1 MFMIVWQAFRWLLLA
16 AQIMIALPLLYLCI
30 LSISAILTANRRKA
44 LTALSAWE
52 DADSRINFAI
62 LVPAHNEEG
71 ILNTLLQSLSQLT
84 YPKEQYSV
92 YVVADN
98 CTDSTAELVRATG
111 RARVYER
118 FDAERCGKGYAL
130 SWLWQ
135 KLAEDKLMYDAY
147 VILDADSVV
156 IPTFLQPLARK
167 ISQGARAV
175 QACNTV
181 LNTTTSPST
190 ALRWIALTL
199 VNHVRSL
206 GRNGLG
212 ASSTLN
218 GNGMCLTHDLLERYP
233 WQSFGQSEDYQYY
246 LTLMEHGERVH
257 YVPEA
262 VVRSQM
268 PTTFAQ
274 MRTQDIRWESTDGSQ
289 AHWRAALRLLKA
301 GIRSRDFKRVEAI
314 AELLTP
320 PLSFLAFWC
329 LLTFII
335 ALFLWSLPGLFI
347 NLLLIC
353 GLLGYI
359 GTALYL
365 LRPPRSVYIAL
376 LHAPGFVIWKLWVY
390 FVIRRSKQHV
400 GKWVR
405 TSRSASSIK

>member
-1 MFMIVWQAFRWLLLA
+1 MLMMVWQALRWLLLT
-16 AQIMIALPLLYLCI
+16 AQILIALPILYLCM
-30 LSISAILTANRRKA
+30 LSISAILTAYRRKA
-44 LTALSAWE
+44 SYARSAWE
-52 DADSRINFAI
+52 KEPSHINFAI

-71 ILNTLLQSLSQLT
+71 ILNTLLESLSLLT

-98 CTDSTAELVRATG
+98 CTDGTAELVLATG
-111 RARVYER
+111 WVHVYER
-118 FDAERCGKGYAL
+118 FDSERRGKGYAL
-130 SWLWQ
+130 SWLMQ
-135 KLAEDKLMYDAY
+135 KLAEDHLMYDAY

-156 IPTFLQPLARK
+156 IPTFLQPLARE
-167 ISQGARAV
+167 IRQGAKAA

-181 LNTTTSPST
+181 LNNTASPST

-218 GNGMCLTHDLLERYP
+218 GNGMCLTHDLLKRYP

-246 LTLMEHGERVH
+246 LTLMVHGERVN

-274 MRTQDIRWESTDGSQ
+274 MRTQDIRWESSDGSQ
-289 AHWRAALRLLKA
+289 AHWQVALRLLQASIKHHNFRC
-301 GIRSRDFKRVEAI
+301 IEAM

-329 LLTFII
+329 LMILVIS
-335 ALFLWSLPGLFI
+335 LFLWSLPGLFI
-347 NLLLIC
+347 SLLLIG
-353 GLLGYI
+353 GLLCYI
-359 GTALYL
+359 GTAFYL
-365 LRPPRSVYIAL
+365 LHPPRTVYIAL

-390 FVIRRSKQHV
+390 FVLRRSKKYV

-405 TSRSASSIK
+405 TSRSVPSIK

>member
-1 MFMIVWQAFRWLLLA
+1 MLMIVWQAFRWLLLA
-16 AQIMIALPLLYLCI
+16 AQILIGLPLLYLCI
-30 LSISAILTANRRKA
+30 LSISAILTTHRRKVLYA
-44 LTALSAWE
+44 RSAWE
-52 DADSRINFAI
+52 GDASHVNFAI
-62 LVPAHNEEG
+62 LIPAHNEEA
-71 ILNTLLQSLSQLT
+71 ILDTLLESLSQLT
-84 YPKEQYSV
+84 YPKEKYSV

-98 CTDSTAELVRATG
+98 CTDDTAKLVRATS
-111 RARVYER
+111 RVHVYER
-118 FDAERCGKGYAL
+118 FDSQRRGKGYAL
-130 SWLWQ
+130 SWLMQ
-135 KLAEDKLMYDAY
+135 KLTEDGLMYDAY

-156 IPTFLQPLARK
+156 IPGFLQPLARE
-167 ISQGARAV
+167 ITQGAQAV

-190 ALRWIALTL
+190 ALRWVALTL

-218 GNGMCLTHDLLERYP
+218 GNGMCLTHDLLKRYP
-233 WQSFGQSEDYQYY
+233 WQAFGQSEDYQYY
-246 LTLMEHGERVH
+246 LTLIENGERTH

-274 MRTQDIRWESTDGSQ
+274 MRTQDIRWESSDGSQ
-289 AHWRAALRLLKA
+289 AHWQVALRLLLA
-301 GIRSRDFKRVEAI
+301 GIKSHDLKRIEAM

-329 LLTFII
+329 LLTLII
-335 ALFLWSLPGLFI
+335 SLFLWSLPGLFI
-347 NLLLIC
+347 SLLLI
-353 GLLGYI
+353 GALLCYI

-365 LRPPRSVYIAL
+365 LHPPRAVYIAL

-390 FVIRRSKQHV
+390 FVLRGSKKHV

-405 TSRSASSIK
+405 TSRSVPSIK